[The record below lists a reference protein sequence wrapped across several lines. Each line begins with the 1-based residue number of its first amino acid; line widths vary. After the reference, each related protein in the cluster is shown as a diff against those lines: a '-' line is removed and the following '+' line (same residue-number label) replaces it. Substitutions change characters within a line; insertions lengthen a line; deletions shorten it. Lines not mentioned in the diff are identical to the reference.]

1 MYDCIFLS
9 ESIITVIMEFRHVMV
24 TSYNVEMVFAQ
35 SLLHYQTQGFQTF
48 REKTNGGRVKF
59 FAEAS

>member
-1 MYDCIFLS
+1 
-9 ESIITVIMEFRHVMV
+9 MEFRHVMV